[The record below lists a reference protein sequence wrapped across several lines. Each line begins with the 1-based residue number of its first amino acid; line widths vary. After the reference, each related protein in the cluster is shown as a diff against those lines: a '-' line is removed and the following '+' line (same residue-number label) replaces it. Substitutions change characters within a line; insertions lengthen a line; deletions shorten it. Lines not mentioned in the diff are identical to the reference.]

1 MKIKTA
7 SLVSFVSNAGDASA
21 DAADAADAPADEGV
35 SVLLRE
41 LMHAQVSGILAR
53 ITAYLCGRS
62 LGSLMR
68 NASLS
73 AGVASVAGG
82 SAAARAAAQTL
93 WRELQLYFTNS
104 RSASG
109 RALAALVQERSTPAT
124 PATPATPE
132 QEHRGHKALE
142 YQALCYELEQSES
155 MPQPPERAHQVVVIY
170 SYRNT
175 TAAYICIY
183 KYKQ

>member
-1 MKIKTA
+1 MLTD
-7 SLVSFVSNAGDASA
+7 AGG
-21 DAADAADAPADEGV
+21 ADEGV

-41 LMHAQVSGILAR
+41 LMHAQVSGILGQ
-53 ITAYLCGRS
+53 ITGCLSGPG

-109 RALAALVQERSTPAT
+109 RAPAALGRAGEKRTPAT
-124 PATPATPE
+124 PATPALRTMPPE
-132 QEHRGHKALE
+132 QEHGGHKALE
-142 YQALCYELEQSES
+142 YEAFSYQLDKLESLQ
-155 MPQPPERAHQVVVIY
+155 QPPERAHQVFVIQHEEH
-170 SYRNT
+170 
-175 TAAYICIY
+175 AYVFMCMCL
-183 KYKQ
+183 